1 MIPIKSKKSKNVYLA
16 INKLN
21 KFYGEKF
28 KDVFKSITF
37 DNGSEFARFKD
48 MEIKPGTNV
57 ERTKVYF
64 VHPYA
69 SFERGSNERCNQ
81 LIRYYIPK
89 GTDINKVDAS
99 LIEQVQLGIN
109 NKKRKILGYKS
120 AELLFKKELK
130 NNLNLEIDNLYYY
143 FKK

>member
-1 MIPIKSKKSKNVYLA
+1 MAKTVFLTLIERKTRFYYMILIKSKKSKNVYLA

-21 KFYGEKF
+21 KLYCDKF

-57 ERTKVYF
+57 ERTKVYLA
-64 VHPYA
+64 HPYA
-69 SFERGSNERCNQ
+69 SSERGSNERCNQ

-89 GTDINKVDAS
+89 GTDINNVDVS

-109 NKKRKILGYKS
+109 NKKW
-120 AELLFKKELK
+120 
-130 NNLNLEIDNLYYY
+130 
-143 FKK
+143 

>member
-21 KFYGEKF
+21 KLYGDNF
-28 KDVFKSITF
+28 KDIFKSITF

-48 MEIKPGTNV
+48 MEIKPGTN
-57 ERTKVYF
+57 EQRTKVYF
-64 VHPYA
+64 AHPYA
-69 SFERGSNERCNQ
+69 SSERGSNEKCNQ

-99 LIEQVQLGIN
+99 LIEEVRLGIN

-120 AELLFKKELK
+120 AELLFKNELK

>member
-1 MIPIKSKKSKNVYLA
+1 MIPIKNKKSKNVYLA

-21 KFYGEKF
+21 KLFGDKF

-37 DNGSEFARFKD
+37 DNGAEFARFKD
-48 MEIKPGTNV
+48 IEIKPGTNV
-57 ERTKVYF
+57 QRTKVYF
-64 VHPYA
+64 AHPYA
-69 SFERGSNERCNQ
+69 SSERGSNERCNQ

-120 AELLFKKELK
+120 AELLLKNELK